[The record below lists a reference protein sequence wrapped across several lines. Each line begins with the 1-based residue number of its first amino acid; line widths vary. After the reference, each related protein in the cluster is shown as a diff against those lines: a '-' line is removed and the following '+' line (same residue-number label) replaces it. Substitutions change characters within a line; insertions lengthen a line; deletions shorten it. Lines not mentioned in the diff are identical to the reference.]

1 MSFIDTTALRAAASI
16 KDTTPSPLGRGQ
28 KQKQKWGRVMFYLNM
43 KNTVKNAKVTTKSG
57 KQKKAPTAKNGFH
70 YITRTAH
77 FSKHKENEKVEFV
90 LSGNMPEWAQKN
102 PAKFWASADQ
112 HEIERGRT
120 STSLTI
126 ALPNNLTIQ
135 ERKNLTLDLI
145 QEIAGEHSFPFTCA
159 IHSHKSEI
167 DETEQPHL
175 HLMISERS
183 TNFDDVYRTPEQFF
197 KQYRPK
203 NPSAGGAKKLTADAL
218 GFGRNY
224 VEHMRELSET
234 LINKHLAE
242 YAPTKKIKIEGIELE
257 VPSFFNRL
265 SNSEYNKKF
274 ETKLEDVPQIARWK
288 LRSSDPITRLEVDAQ
303 KQTIKSIRERNNKQ
317 IYSEYYDAEIQK
329 RQKLET
335 RTAAEVSA
343 APQVPILSEQISAES
358 EAFKFSDKLDVEK
371 LEQIVSFDEN
381 LLRVMQSV
389 RDFADY
395 EATQNIKAQDIRYG
409 YSQNADNKVF
419 VFNVADVS
427 DSRLNERFKHNYS
440 NYCHRVLTA
449 LETHYDA
456 KLSVF
461 KESLSLS
468 ISDFDLKSVLA
479 YDEQHQ
485 KILRQIIEPI
495 ERFSMQ
501 TKNEVFLSHLDSLK
515 NKESYINSVLEQTQ
529 QYKSSHK
536 KEAVQTPQNK
546 PILDNQNRFEF

>member
-1 MSFIDTTALRAAASI
+1 
-16 KDTTPSPLGRGQ
+16 
-28 KQKQKWGRVMFYLNM
+28 MFYLNM

-90 LSGNMPEWAQKN
+90 LSGNMPNWAQKN
-102 PAKFWASADQ
+102 PSKFWASADQ

-126 ALPNNLTIQ
+126 ALPNNLTTQ
-135 ERKNLTLDLI
+135 QRKNLTLDLI

-159 IHSHKSEI
+159 IHTHKSEI
-167 DETEQPHL
+167 DGTEQPHL

-203 NPSAGGAKKLTADAL
+203 NPTAGGAKKLTADAL

-242 YAPTKKIKIEGIELE
+242 YAPIKKIKIEGIELE

-274 ETKLEDVPQIARWK
+274 NTKLEDVPQIARWK

-303 KQTIKSIRERNNKQ
+303 KQTIKAIRERNNKQ

-329 RQKLET
+329 RQKLTSEAET
-335 RTAAEVSA
+335 RRAAEA
-343 APQVPILSEQISAES
+343 APLVPVAATDQKPKVSAES
-358 EAFKFSDKLDVEK
+358 EAFKFSEKLDVER
-371 LEQIVSFDEN
+371 LEKAVSFDAD
-381 LLRVMQSV
+381 LLRVMQSI

-395 EATQNIKAQDIRYG
+395 EATQNIKAQDVRYG

-419 VFNVADVS
+419 VFNVADVPE
-427 DSRLNERFKHNYS
+427 SRLSERFKHNYT
-440 NYCHRVLTA
+440 NYCANVLNA

-456 KLSVF
+456 KLNVF
-461 KESLSLS
+461 RESLSLN
-468 ISDFDLKSVLA
+468 ISDFELKGVLA

-485 KILRQIIEPI
+485 KILKQIIEPI
-495 ERFSMQ
+495 ESFSLSQ
-501 TKNEVFLSHLDSLK
+501 KNEVFSAQLVSLK
-515 NKESYINSVLEQTQ
+515 NKESLIKQAFEQVQ
-529 QYKSSHK
+529 EYKSSHR
-536 KEAVQTPQNK
+536 KETVQTPQNTPK
-546 PILDNQNRFEF
+546 IDNQNRFDF

>member
-1 MSFIDTTALRAAASI
+1 
-16 KDTTPSPLGRGQ
+16 
-28 KQKQKWGRVMFYLNM
+28 MFYLNM

-90 LSGNMPEWAQKN
+90 LSGNMPDWAQKN

-126 ALPNNLTIQ
+126 ALPNNLSPYQ
-135 ERKNLTLDLI
+135 RQKLALDLI

-159 IHSHKSEI
+159 IHTHKSEI
-167 DETEQPHL
+167 DGTEQPHL

-203 NPSAGGAKKLTADAL
+203 NPNAGGAKKLTADAL

-242 YAPTKKIKIEGIELE
+242 YAPTKKIDIDGIELE

-274 ETKLEDVPQIARWK
+274 NTKLEDVPQIPRWK
-288 LRSSDPITRLEVDAQ
+288 LRSSDPITRLEVEAQ
-303 KQTIKSIRERNNKQ
+303 KQTIKAIRERNNKQ

-329 RQKLET
+329 RQKLTSE
-335 RTAAEVSA
+335 AAA
-343 APQVPILSEQISAES
+343 TDQKPQISAVSES
-358 EAFKFSDKLDVEK
+358 FRFSDKLDVER
-371 LEQIVSFDEN
+371 LERIVSFDEK

-395 EATQNIKAQDIRYG
+395 ESTQNIKAQDVRYG

-419 VFNVADVS
+419 VFNVADAS
-427 DSRLNERFKHNYS
+427 ETRLNERFKHNYTD
-440 NYCHRVLTA
+440 YCANVLNA

-456 KLSVF
+456 KLNVF
-461 KESLSLS
+461 KESFSLN

-479 YDEQHQ
+479 YHEQHQ
-485 KILRQIIEPI
+485 KILSQILEPI
-495 ERFSMQ
+495 KSFSMQ

-515 NKESYINSVLEQTQ
+515 NKESLINSVLEQAQ

-536 KEAVQTPQNK
+536 KEAVQTAQNQ
-546 PILDNQNRFEF
+546 PSRDNQNRFDY